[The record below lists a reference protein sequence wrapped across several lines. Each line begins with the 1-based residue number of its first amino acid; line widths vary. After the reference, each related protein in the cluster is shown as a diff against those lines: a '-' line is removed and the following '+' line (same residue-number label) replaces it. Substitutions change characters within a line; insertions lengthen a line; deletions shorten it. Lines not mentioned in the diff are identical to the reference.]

1 MMEIKEGIKISREV
15 IKTFRDRASNS
26 LGTSNSNKV
35 DTTRAVMGKDRINLN
50 SYLPS

>member
-1 MMEIKEGIKISREV
+1 MMEIKEGTKISREA
-15 IKTFRDRASNS
+15 IKTFKDRARIS

-35 DTTRAVMGKDRINLN
+35 DTTRAVMGKDRISPN